1 MTAKPKKF
9 PLNFDAPSWSIEEA
23 VPWIFFGD
31 SCEEQSWEQVTKLAI
46 GYVAGEVDDGRL
58 PRNQSAAF
66 AAIQRHLRMLG
77 VLSRG
82 TGFSPL
88 IWCRMAIQFWLE
100 HGGCQQKFISAMTR
114 WVNAKSKGDVA
125 VVRYANDDHP
135 SGQEIPLEIFLFGTI
150 EPCSLLNNAWAY
162 QSSSDDSSATSKS
175 NSPRK
180 RSAESQVGSN
190 LLATVKVAVQNWK
203 NDKQGEKLF
212 LRRPDPVTGKFRF
225 IGTREELYDEIL
237 AFSPGLSGKRQLKNG
252 QKKEP
257 YSKASVTK
265 AISMVAICRRS
276 WGKKSGG

>member
-31 SCEEQSWEQVTKLAI
+31 SCEEQTWEQVTKLAV

-66 AAIQRHLRMLG
+66 AAIQRHIRMLG

-88 IWCRMAIQFWLE
+88 IWCRMAIQFWLK
-100 HGGCQQKFISAMTR
+100 HGGRQQKFISAMTR
-114 WVNAKSKGDVA
+114 WVRARSKDGMALVS
-125 VVRYANDDHP
+125 YTNDDHP
-135 SGQEIPLEIFLFGTI
+135 DGQEIPLEVFLFGTI
-150 EPCSLLNNAWAY
+150 EARSLLNNAWAY
-162 QSSSDDSSATSKS
+162 QSSSANSSATSKS
-175 NSPRK
+175 KSPRK

-190 LLATVKVAVQNWK
+190 LLAAVKVAVQNWK

-212 LRRPDPVTGKFRF
+212 LRKPDPVTGKSRF
-225 IGTREELYDEIL
+225 IGTRDELYEEICQI
-237 AFSPGLSGKRQLKNG
+237 SPDISGQRLLKNG
-252 QKKEP
+252 QQKKR
-257 YSKASVTK
+257 YSKGSVTK

-276 WGKKSGG
+276 WGKKSGR

>member
-1 MTAKPKKF
+1 MTAKPKQF
-9 PLNFDAPSWSIEEA
+9 PLNFDARTWSIEEA

-31 SCEEQSWEQVTKLAI
+31 SSEEQFWEQVTKLAV
-46 GYVAGEVDDGRL
+46 GYVVGEVDDGRL

-88 IWCRMAIQFWLE
+88 IWCRIAIQFWLE
-100 HGGCQQKFISAMTR
+100 HGGRQQKTISAMTR
-114 WVNAKSKGDVA
+114 WVKAKSKGGVA
-125 VVRYANDDHP
+125 VVRYTNDDHP
-135 SGQEIPLEIFLFGTI
+135 NGQEIPLEVFLFGNI
-150 EPCSLLNNAWAY
+150 EPCSLLSNAWDY

-180 RSAESQVGSN
+180 RPAESQVGSN
-190 LLATVKVAVQNWK
+190 LLAAVNVAVQNLK
-203 NDKQGEKLF
+203 SDKQSERLF
-212 LRRPDPVTGKFRF
+212 LRRADAVTGKFRF
-225 IGTREELYDEIL
+225 IGTRDELYGEICKI
-237 AFSPGLSGKRQLKNG
+237 SPDISGKRLLKNG
-252 QKKEP
+252 QEKKR

-276 WGKKSGG
+276 WGKMSTW